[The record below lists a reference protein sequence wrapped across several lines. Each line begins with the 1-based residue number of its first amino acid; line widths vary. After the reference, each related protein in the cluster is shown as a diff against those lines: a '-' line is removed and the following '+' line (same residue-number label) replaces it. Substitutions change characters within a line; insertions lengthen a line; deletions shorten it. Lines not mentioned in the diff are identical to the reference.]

1 MTEEPVPSGRVPSG
15 RGAVPVW
22 LPGILLAGAACLVAF
37 AAHLVLPALPM
48 LTVAVVLGVAVAQVP
63 AGQRM
68 LDGVLKAGLGI
79 AARRLLRI
87 GILLLGL
94 KLSLIDIAGLGW
106 ATVLVIV
113 AIVLVTFFA
122 TFGFG
127 RLMRLPGS
135 QPILIAAGFSIC
147 GASAIGAMSAVTR
160 GKDDDA
166 ATPVALV
173 TLCGTLA
180 IAVLPVLRLP
190 LGMTPEQFGL
200 WVGLSVHDVG
210 QVVATAQIAGP
221 AALATAVVV
230 KLTRVLTLAPMV
242 AAASLLERRADR
254 VRTAADGAPVATDAP
269 AKRPPIV
276 PLFIV
281 GFVVAVLL
289 RSLVLPLAGD
299 DAAAGILAAADV
311 LQSAL
316 FGMALFALG
325 TGIRFARL
333 ARTGW
338 RALIVGL
345 TSWAL
350 IAVLSLGAVA
360 LLT

>member
-1 MTEEPVPSGRVPSG
+1 M
-15 RGAVPVW
+15 AW
-22 LPGILLAGAACLVAF
+22 LPGVVVAGGAALVSF
-37 AAHLVLPALPM
+37 GVHLVLPAAPM

-63 AGQRM
+63 ALRRQV
-68 LDGVLKAGLGI
+68 DGLLKPGLGL

-87 GILLLGL
+87 GIVLLGL

-106 ATVLVIV
+106 PTIGVIV
-113 AIVLVTFFA
+113 AIVLLTFLA
-122 TFGFG
+122 TLGLG
-127 RLMRLPGS
+127 RWMRLPGT

-160 GKDDDA
+160 SKDEDS
-166 ATPVALV
+166 ATAVALV

-180 IAVLPVLRLP
+180 IAVLPVLSIP
-190 LGMTPEQFGL
+190 LGMSPEEFGL

-221 AALATAVVV
+221 AALAVAVVV

-242 AAASLLERRADR
+242 ATAGLLQRRVDGRAA
-254 VRTAADGAPVATDAP
+254 AATRGAPAP
-269 AKRPPIV
+269 AKRPAIV
-276 PLFIV
+276 PLFVV
-281 GFVVAVLL
+281 GFVAAVLV
-289 RSLVLPLAGD
+289 RSLVLPLLGAGPSGVETG
-299 DAAAGILAAADV
+299 AASVVLAAADL
-311 LQSAL
+311 LQAAL

-325 TGIRFARL
+325 TGIRFAQL

-338 RALIVGL
+338 RALVVGL
-345 TSWAL
+345 VSWAL
-350 IAVLSLGAVA
+350 IAVLSLAAVE